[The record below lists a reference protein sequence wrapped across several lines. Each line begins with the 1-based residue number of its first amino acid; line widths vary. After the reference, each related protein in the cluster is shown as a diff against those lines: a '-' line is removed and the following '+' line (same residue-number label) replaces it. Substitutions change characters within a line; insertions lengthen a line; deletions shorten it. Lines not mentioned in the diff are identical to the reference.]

1 MSKANKPFPF
11 SPPTQ
16 QTHNPLG
23 SHRKLAE
30 DPCAISLPS
39 KNITTI
45 VVGRGILCNRGREHL
60 WGLITPSVKSL
71 HYSVVRWGL
80 EKEIK
85 VGADFSE
92 CLRNP
97 ALLSSFELKPLLS
110 LLLQDANFV
119 CLVSSSQLEVVERLG
134 FYRNGNIRVMKE
146 PKPIRRKLYSLRFGS
161 NPFGFE
167 AYGRRHKPPSFP
179 FPPPL
184 LWHPIPH
191 LKPFPFPCPFLR
203 THPMC
208 SRSRR
213 CLRAWRRQQWRRPRG
228 RGRRDGGL
236 WCVAKPT
243 VPEEKLQEAMDYAC
257 GEGGADCEEIKPN
270 GSCYYPDNVVA
281 HASYAFNSYWQM
293 TKQRGGSCGF
303 DGTALLVNTD
313 PSLKIKG
320 KKCSSGHV
328 RKDDGRF
335 ETSFWMN

>member
-1 MSKANKPFPF
+1 MVSSSVLAAENWLR
-11 SPPTQ
+11 
-16 QTHNPLG
+16 THVL
-23 SHRKLAE
+23 SHF
-30 DPCAISLPS
+30 PS

-228 RGRRDGGL
+228 RGRRGWGI
-236 WCVAKPT
+236 VK
-243 VPEEKLQEAMDYAC
+243 
-257 GEGGADCEEIKPN
+257 
-270 GSCYYPDNVVA
+270 
-281 HASYAFNSYWQM
+281 
-293 TKQRGGSCGF
+293 TKQSGGSCGF

-320 KKCSSGHV
+320 KKCSSGHPFSGFV
-328 RKDDGRF
+328 IRARF
-335 ETSFWMN
+335 RSWDLWVMGPPRFRCATLIVV

>member
-1 MSKANKPFPF
+1 MVSSSVLAAENWLR
-11 SPPTQ
+11 
-16 QTHNPLG
+16 THVL
-23 SHRKLAE
+23 SHF
-30 DPCAISLPS
+30 PS

-179 FPPPL
+179 FPPPPAL
-184 LWHPIPH
+184 APNSP
-191 LKPFPFPCPFLR
+191 PEAFPVPVPVPANPPDVFPVP
-203 THPMC
+203 PMPP
-208 SRSRR
+208 
-213 CLRAWRRQQWRRPRG
+213 CLAAPTVAPPPG
-228 RGRRDGGL
+228 SGEEGMGGL

-313 PSLKIKG
+313 PSII
-320 KKCSSGHV
+320 
-328 RKDDGRF
+328 
-335 ETSFWMN
+335 SFAL